1 MVTLKIMPPA
11 ILVKRQFFKHL
22 PYNCSQCGEKISK
35 LELRKHTLNH
45 RWSKLYVHMPS
56 CHTTLSSKHE
66 IMLHIA
72 LHCVTQS
79 LPSLTK
85 VTSHYS
91 GASPGAIVDNN
102 CRN

>member
-1 MVTLKIMPPA
+1 MVTLTIMPPA
-11 ILVKRQFFKHL
+11 ILVKIQFFKHL
-22 PYNCSQCGEKISK
+22 PLNCSQCGEKNSK
-35 LELRKHTLNH
+35 LELRKHTLYH
-45 RWSKLYVHMPS
+45 QWSKLYVCTS
-56 CHTTLSSKHE
+56 CRTTIDSKHE

-91 GASPGAIVDNN
+91 GAPPGAIVDKN
-102 CRN
+102 CRI